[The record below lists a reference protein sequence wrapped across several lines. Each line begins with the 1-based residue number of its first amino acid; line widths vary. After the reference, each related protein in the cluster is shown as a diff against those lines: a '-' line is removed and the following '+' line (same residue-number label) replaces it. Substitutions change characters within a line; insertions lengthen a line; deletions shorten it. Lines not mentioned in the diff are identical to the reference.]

1 LKTHNSFRDH
11 NSLKKIVVKKTVSLM
26 CMAVLVVAGCHKKVA
41 APPSDQI
48 SATPEA
54 PAATPEQAPSGA
66 QSAPTPVVQPAK
78 ALPPPPPSVAAR
90 AENNLRQ
97 NVPGEPD
104 PFLSGELRNFVQ
116 LKKRLPDSF
125 SEFAS
130 VRLDSIP
137 RPPEGKKWV
146 IDIANLQV
154 KSVPA
159 K

>member
-1 LKTHNSFRDH
+1 M
-11 NSLKKIVVKKTVSLM
+11 VVKKIIALFCVAELVS
-26 CMAVLVVAGCHKKVA
+26 AGCHKKA
-41 APPSDQI
+41 TAPTSDQI

-54 PAATPEQAPSGA
+54 PATSPEQAPSLA
-66 QSAPTPVVQPAK
+66 ESAPTPTKPAK

-97 NVPGEPD
+97 NVPGDPD

>member
-1 LKTHNSFRDH
+1 M
-11 NSLKKIVVKKTVSLM
+11 VVKKTISLM
-26 CMAVLVVAGCHKKVA
+26 CMAVLVFAGCHKKAV

-54 PAATPEQAPSGA
+54 PATTPEQAS
-66 QSAPTPVVQPAK
+66 SAPQNTPAPVQTPAK

-97 NVPGEPD
+97 NVPGDPD

-154 KSVPA
+154 KSVP
-159 K
+159 

>member
-1 LKTHNSFRDH
+1 
-11 NSLKKIVVKKTVSLM
+11 M
-26 CMAVLVVAGCHKKVA
+26 CMAVFVFVGCHKKAA

-48 SATPEA
+48 ATTTEA
-54 PAATPEQAPSGA
+54 PATTQEQAPSA
-66 QSAPTPVVQPAK
+66 PQSTPVPVVQPAK

-97 NVPGEPD
+97 NVTGEVNA
-104 PFLSGELRNFVQ
+104 FLSTELRNFVQ
-116 LKKRLPDSF
+116 LKHRMPDSF

-137 RPPEGKKWV
+137 RPPDGKKWV
-146 IDIANLQV
+146 IDIEALQV
-154 KSVPA
+154 KAVPA

>member
-1 LKTHNSFRDH
+1 M
-11 NSLKKIVVKKTVSLM
+11 IAKKTFSLM
-26 CMAVLVVAGCHKKVA
+26 CMTVLVFAGCHKKA
-41 APPSDQI
+41 APPPSDQS
-48 SATPEA
+48 SAAPVA
-54 PAATPEQAPSGA
+54 PATTPEQVP
-66 QSAPTPVVQPAK
+66 SAPESTPAPVVLPAK
-78 ALPPPPPSVAAR
+78 ALPSPPPSVAAR

-97 NVPGEPD
+97 NVPGDPD